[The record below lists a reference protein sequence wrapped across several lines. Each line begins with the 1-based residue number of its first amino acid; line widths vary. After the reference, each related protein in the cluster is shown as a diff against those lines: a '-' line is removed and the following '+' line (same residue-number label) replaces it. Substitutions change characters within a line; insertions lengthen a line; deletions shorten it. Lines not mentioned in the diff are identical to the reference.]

1 MNMFKKQL
9 FADKFYTEKKNTF
22 FLDILKWEIKTDKS
36 TSSVVYFL

>member
-9 FADKFYTEKKNTF
+9 FADKFYTEKNTF
-22 FLDILKWEIKTDKS
+22 FPDILKREIKTDKS